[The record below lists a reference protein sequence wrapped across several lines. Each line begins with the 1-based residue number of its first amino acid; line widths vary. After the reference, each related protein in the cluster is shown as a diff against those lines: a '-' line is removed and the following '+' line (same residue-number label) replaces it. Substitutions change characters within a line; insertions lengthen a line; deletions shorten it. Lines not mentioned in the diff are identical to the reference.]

1 MADFQSRL
9 LIKLAAVG
17 LAHAAV
23 GCPAWQTERREDT
36 REERG
41 EERGGTKEEGG
52 RRGGERREEG
62 GRKTW
67 RRRRGAPQGQSGA
80 AAGCPVGC
88 NTQRKSQN
96 PQGGKNLW
104 GLRRSTLPTRTQAE
118 GIKGRLS
125 AETEKSGHLRGR
137 E

>member
-1 MADFQSRL
+1 MADGEERGERGG
-9 LIKLAAVG
+9 K
-17 LAHAAV
+17 
-23 GCPAWQTERREDT
+23 RRE
-36 REERG
+36 EGG
-41 EERGGTKEEGG
+41 EERGGK
-52 RRGGERREEG
+52 RGGERPGAG
-62 GRKTW
+62 GAV

-96 PQGGKNLW
+96 PQGEKNLW